1 MSEEEDPDL
10 FEGVDD
16 DDEASRDISIA
27 VNPNFRFSV
36 EQTQEIQRIALA
48 RMNARQAA
56 IVRELRR
63 LRQKNRDQ
71 ERSQALYM
79 KIAAGV
85 GGLIVLTIGWI
96 ANLLSGRWSH

>member
-1 MSEEEDPDL
+1 MSDEDDRDL
-10 FEGVDD
+10 FEGIDD

-27 VNPNFRFSV
+27 VNPNFKFSV

-48 RMNARQAA
+48 RMNARQVAV
-56 IVRELRR
+56 VRELRR
-63 LRQKNRDQ
+63 LRQRNRDH

-85 GGLIVLTIGWI
+85 GGLIVLAVGWA